1 VNTVVRT
8 ASGDVPAAIA
18 AATADQPAARLALAA
33 ALIAP
38 SHAYLLT
45 GPPGSGKR
53 DAARGLAAE
62 LLADGAPDP
71 AGARRRV
78 LADPS
83 PHPDLAWLRPPGAQH
98 LVDEV
103 RKRVISAAAFRPFE
117 GARRVFVIEA
127 AEAMADESQNALL
140 KTLEEPA
147 PFAHLIL
154 VSSEPEALL
163 ETVRSRCQPVRFA
176 RLPPEVLEARL
187 ASRASDAA
195 EIERR
200 AAARLAGGDAGR
212 ALLLLGEEGRALRE
226 GAIAWVAATRKGED
240 AAAHRGRLLDAAD
253 GAGERA
259 TEEARAAAE
268 ALTAEAGEGGS
279 AGARRRE
286 REAADAARRAGRR
299 ARTETLDLGLA
310 LIAAWM
316 RDLAAVADGAP
327 ELALNADRSQR
338 LAADATGTDAL
349 RARRGAELAMDTRR
363 RLRVNVSEEL
373 ALEALSFRL
382 GELLEA

>member
-1 VNTVVRT
+1 VSPAARA
-8 ASGDVPAAIA
+8 ASTGAPAAIE

-33 ALIAP
+33 ALAAP

-53 DAARGLAAE
+53 EAARALAAE
-62 LLADGAPDP
+62 LLAEGASDPD
-71 AGARRRV
+71 GARRRA

-98 LVDEV
+98 LVEEV
-103 RKRVISAAAFRPFE
+103 RKRVISAAAYRPFE

-147 PFAHLIL
+147 PYAHLVL

-187 ASRASDAA
+187 ASRAPDAPEA
-195 EIERR
+195 ERR
-200 AAARLAGGDAGR
+200 AVARLAGGDASR
-212 ALLLLGEEGRALRE
+212 ALLLLAPEGRELRE
-226 GAIAWVAATRKGED
+226 AAVALVAAAGAGED
-240 AAAHRGRLLDAAD
+240 ATAHWRRLLDVAD
-253 GAGERA
+253 AAGERA
-259 TEEARAAAE
+259 TDEARAASA
-268 ALTAEAGEGGS
+268 ALAAEAGEEGS

-286 REAADAARRAGRR
+286 RESADAARRAGRR

-310 LIAAWM
+310 LVAAWM
-316 RDLAAVADGAP
+316 RDLAVADRAP
-327 ELALNADRSQR
+327 RLVLNVDRAEQLASD
-338 LAADATGTDAL
+338 AAGTEPL
-349 RARRGAELAMDTRR
+349 RARRGAELSMDTRR

-373 ALEALSFRL
+373 ALEALGFRL
-382 GELLEA
+382 GELLEG